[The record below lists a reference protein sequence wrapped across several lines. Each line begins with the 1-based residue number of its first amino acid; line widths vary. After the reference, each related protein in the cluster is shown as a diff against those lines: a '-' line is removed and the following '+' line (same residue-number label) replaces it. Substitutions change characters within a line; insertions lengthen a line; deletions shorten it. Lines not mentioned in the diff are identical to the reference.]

1 MIDVDGVTCRYGA
14 GSATTGGA
22 TDTDTNADADTD
34 AGVAA
39 VDDVTIRIPDGEFLV
54 LAGAN
59 GSGKTT
65 LVRTFNGLVTPD
77 SGSVAVNGTPVA
89 DDLVAARTA
98 VGMVF
103 QDPRDQL
110 VSATVG
116 ADVAFGP
123 ENLGLDRA
131 EIDRRVEESLAAVRM
146 GGRED
151 DRIATLSGGE
161 RERVAIAGALAMEP
175 DHLVCD
181 EPFTGLDEP
190 ARRSVLDRL
199 GELHRAGTSV
209 VVVTHDLRDVLGL
222 ADRVVALADGRV
234 AVDAPPQDAVDDLP
248 GLGVRV
254 SDRDWSASGGGAD
267 ASEGDTDASGSGAS
281 SP

>member
-1 MIDVDGVTCRYGA
+1 MVAVIDVRGVTCRYG
-14 GSATTGGA
+14 GRNS
-22 TDTDTNADADTD
+22 D
-34 AGVAA
+34 GVVA
-39 VDDVTIRIPDGEFLV
+39 VDDVTLSIGDGEFVV

-65 LVRTFNGLVTPD
+65 LIRTFNGLVKPT
-77 SGSVAVNGTPVA
+77 SGHVSVNGRPVT
-89 DDLVAARTA
+89 DDLVAARQA

-110 VSATVG
+110 VAATVG

-123 ENLGLDRA
+123 ENLGCSHA
-131 EIDRRVEESLAAVRM
+131 EIDRRVREALAAVNLS
-146 GGRED
+146 GREA

-199 GELHRAGTSV
+199 RVLHERGTGIV
-209 VVVTHDLRDVLGL
+209 IVTHDLRDVFHL
-222 ADRVVALADGRV
+222 ADRVVGLSDGRV
-234 AVDAPPQDAVDDLP
+234 VVDAPPAEAAESLSDI
-248 GLGVRV
+248 GVRV
-254 SDRDWSASGGGAD
+254 PERTV
-267 ASEGDTDASGSGAS
+267 GDEVDNWTEPGR
-281 SP
+281 